1 MLLDRMAVTLGG
13 RAAEDAFIGSIT
25 TGASDDLKK
34 VTQTAYN
41 MVGSWGMSEKVGLFN
56 YSKEGGG
63 LQHRQY
69 SEEKQELIDDVTK
82 EIIDGQYSRVKEL
95 LKEKQELV
103 MALTDRLMEKE
114 TVLYKDLVE
123 ILGPRPV
130 PLGAEMEKYV
140 MATARTMADAE
151 ADGKILKPGA
161 GAGTGSSSEGPGG
174 MDGGEKV
181 IEEPPM
187 GVPAAASKE
196 DDSILKSQGWV
207 LK

>member
-1 MLLDRMAVTLGG
+1 
-13 RAAEDAFIGSIT
+13 
-25 TGASDDLKK
+25 
-34 VTQTAYN
+34 
-41 MVGSWGMSEKVGLFN
+41 MVGSWGMSEKIGLFN
-56 YSKEGGG
+56 YSKDSGG

-69 SEEKQELIDDVTK
+69 SEDKQEQIDEVTK
-82 EIIDGQYSRVKEL
+82 EIIDGQYSRVKDL

-140 MATARTMADAE
+140 MATARTMEDA
-151 ADGKILKPGA
+151 AKDGKILKRDA
-161 GAGTGSSSEGPGG
+161 GDADGDAKTGDG
-174 MDGGEKV
+174 DGGSDGGAA
-181 IEEPPM
+181 EEPMPT
-187 GVPAAASKE
+187 PAAAAKE
-196 DDSILKSQGWV
+196 DDSLLKSQGWE